1 MVFLVGAQ
9 RSGTNWLQRILG
21 AHPDI
26 ATVPSETHVFSH
38 GLAPLADRVH
48 HGAASSPTTSLV
60 FMEHE
65 RFVRSLRAFCD
76 DLFTGLL
83 DVIAPSARLLVERT
97 PLHVHHL
104 ELIAAVYPDA
114 YVLHIVRDGRDVA
127 RSLVAH
133 EWGPD
138 SIADGART
146 WASAVR
152 DARRAA
158 PAVPRYR
165 EVRYEE
171 LLADP
176 VRGITEIYTW
186 LGVDT
191 AAAVVDVALTE
202 AGVRFNHDPSDPTIE
217 AGKWRR
223 SLSTAD
229 LSAFDAVAGDLLAE
243 LGYDASDVPARARRT
258 APATRARDALDGVRR
273 RGRSLRRRS
282 ARPAAGE
289 RDAVED
295 IRWAQLTVDRFLSA
309 LHAEDYEAVAAM
321 FGPGAAVRC
330 VAGGDDWSGRDTDAV
345 ARLVAVLRAD
355 APRRGRQ
362 LRGDVHPGFPLTT
375 VLAYDDGAGNRSH
388 AVFVTT
394 VADEAIS
401 RIVYY
406 RV

>member
-38 GLAPLADRVH
+38 GLAPLAERVH

-60 FMEHE
+60 FMERD
-65 RFVRSLRAFCD
+65 RFVSSLRAFCD

-83 DVIAPSARLLVERT
+83 DVVAPSARLLVERT

-104 ELIAAVYPDA
+104 DLIADVYPDA
-114 YVLHIVRDGRDVA
+114 HVLHIVRDGRDVA

-133 EWGPD
+133 TWGPD
-138 SIADGART
+138 SIAEAAET

-152 DARRAA
+152 EARRAA
-158 PAVPRYR
+158 PSVPLYR

-176 VRGITEIYTW
+176 VRGITDVYRW

-191 AAAVVDVALTE
+191 AGAVVDVALAE

-223 SLSTAD
+223 SLSAAD
-229 LSAFDAVAGDLLAE
+229 LAAFDRVAGDLLAD
-243 LGYDASDVPARARRT
+243 LGYEPSGT
-258 APATRARDALDGVRR
+258 AALRPVVTTRARKAIEAVTRQARSLLRRDAL
-273 RGRSLRRRS
+273 
-282 ARPAAGE
+282 PASGT

-295 IRWAQLTVDRFLSA
+295 MRWAQLAVDELLSA
-309 LHAEDYEAVAAM
+309 LHARDYEAVNEM
-321 FGPGAAVRC
+321 FRANAAVRC
-330 VAGGDDWSGRDTDAV
+330 VTGGADWSGHGSAAV
-345 ARLVAVLRAD
+345 SRLVEVLRAD
-355 APRRGRQ
+355 ESLRTRQ

-375 VLAYDDGAGNRSH
+375 VLAYDDGNGNRSH

-394 VADEAIS
+394 VSDGKIS
-401 RIVYY
+401 RLAYY
-406 RV
+406 RM